1 MQIKNNYQ
9 MEWEVKNEKG
19 FTVEEG
25 KGVFNGDIGRITRIN
40 DYTEKV
46 TVVFDDIRVAEYS
59 YSMLDE
65 LELALR

>member
-25 KGVFNGDIGRITRIN
+25 KGVFNGDIGRIIRIN

-46 TVVFDDIRVAEYS
+46 TVVFDDIRAGE
-59 YSMLDE
+59 
-65 LELALR
+65 